1 MQYDIN
7 ALIKEYKAFIA
18 SGTKVREHLAKLLKG
33 KQYLPCDVVNK
44 LARAHE
50 QSYKG
55 CYAAMRDTGQWC
67 FYTTDDPEQQT
78 RDNYHGTAT
87 KQWSRTIA
95 PHHNYERKAKAVRN
109 KKSVVDRYVDAIM
122 KLSASQRRAI
132 ANAIV

>member
-7 ALIKEYKAFIA
+7 ALIKDYKAFINSA
-18 SGTKVREHLAKLLKG
+18 SKVREHLAKLLKG

-67 FYTTDDPEQQT
+67 FYTTDDSKQQT
-78 RDNYHGTAT
+78 RENYHESAR
-87 KQWSRTIA
+87 KQWERTIA
-95 PHHNYERKAKAVRN
+95 PHHDYERKASGVRH

-122 KLSASQRRAI
+122 KLPASQRRAI

>member
-7 ALIKEYKAFIA
+7 ALIKDYKAFINSA
-18 SGTKVREHLAKLLKG
+18 SKVREHLAKLLKG
-33 KQYLPCDVVNK
+33 KEYLPCDVVNK

-67 FYTTDDPEQQT
+67 FYTTDDSKQQT
-78 RDNYHGTAT
+78 RENYHEGAR
-87 KQWSRTIA
+87 KQWERTIA
-95 PHHNYERKAKAVRN
+95 PHHNYERKASAVRH
-109 KKSVVDRYVDAIM
+109 KKSAVDRYVDAIM
-122 KLSASQRRAI
+122 KLPASQRRAI

>member
-7 ALIKEYKAFIA
+7 ELIRDYKAFIA
-18 SGTKVREHLAKLLKG
+18 SGTKVREHIAKLLKG
-33 KQYLPCDVVNK
+33 KQYLPHDVVNK

-50 QSYKG
+50 QAYK
-55 CYAAMRDTGQWC
+55 CHAVMKDTGAWV
-67 FYTTDDPEQQT
+67 FYTTDDSEQQT
-78 RDNYHGTAT
+78 RENYHGTAT

-95 PHHNYERKAKAVRN
+95 PHHDYERKAKAVRN

-122 KLSASQRRAI
+122 KLPASQRRAI

>member
-1 MQYDIN
+1 M
-7 ALIKEYKAFIA
+7 
-18 SGTKVREHLAKLLKG
+18 
-33 KQYLPCDVVNK
+33 VNK

-67 FYTTDDPEQQT
+67 FYTTDDSKQQT
-78 RDNYHGTAT
+78 RENYHEGAR
-87 KQWSRTIA
+87 KQWERTIA
-95 PHHNYERKAKAVRN
+95 PHHNYERKASGVRH

-122 KLSASQRRAI
+122 KLPASQRRAI

>member
-7 ALIKEYKAFIA
+7 ALIKDYKAFINSA
-18 SGTKVREHLAKLLKG
+18 SKVREHLAKLLKG
-33 KQYLPCDVVNK
+33 KEYLPCDVVNK

-67 FYTTDDPEQQT
+67 FYTTDDSKQQT
-78 RDNYHGTAT
+78 RENYHEGAR
-87 KQWSRTIA
+87 KQWERTIA
-95 PHHNYERKAKAVRN
+95 PHHNYERKASPVRH
-109 KKSVVDRYVDAIM
+109 KKSAVDRYVDAIM
-122 KLSASQRRAI
+122 KLPASQRRAI

>member
-7 ALIKEYKAFIA
+7 ELLKAYKKFINSA
-18 SGTKVREHLAKLLKG
+18 SKVREHLAKLLKG

-67 FYTTDDPEQQT
+67 FYTTDDSKQQT
-78 RDNYHGTAT
+78 RENYHEGAR
-87 KQWSRTIA
+87 KQWERTIA
-95 PHHNYERKAKAVRN
+95 PHHNYERKASGVRH
-109 KKSVVDRYVDAIM
+109 KKSVVDRYVTAIM
-122 KLSASQRRAI
+122 KLPASQRRAI

>member
-7 ALIKEYKAFIA
+7 ALIKDYKAFINSA
-18 SGTKVREHLAKLLKG
+18 SKVREHLAKLLKG

-67 FYTTDDPEQQT
+67 FYTTDDSKQQT
-78 RDNYHGTAT
+78 RENYHEGAR
-87 KQWSRTIA
+87 KQWERTIA
-95 PHHNYERKAKAVRN
+95 PHHNYERKASAVRH
-109 KKSVVDRYVDAIM
+109 KKSAVDRYVDAIM
-122 KLSASQRRAI
+122 KLPASQRRAI

>member
-7 ALIKEYKAFIA
+7 ALIKDYKAFINSA
-18 SGTKVREHLAKLLKG
+18 SKVREHLAKLLKG

-67 FYTTDDPEQQT
+67 FYTTDDPKQQT
-78 RDNYHGTAT
+78 RENYHEGAR
-87 KQWSRTIA
+87 KQWERTIA
-95 PHHNYERKAKAVRN
+95 PHHNYERKASGVRH
-109 KKSVVDRYVDAIM
+109 KKSVVDRYVTAIM
-122 KLSASQRRAI
+122 KLPASQRRAI